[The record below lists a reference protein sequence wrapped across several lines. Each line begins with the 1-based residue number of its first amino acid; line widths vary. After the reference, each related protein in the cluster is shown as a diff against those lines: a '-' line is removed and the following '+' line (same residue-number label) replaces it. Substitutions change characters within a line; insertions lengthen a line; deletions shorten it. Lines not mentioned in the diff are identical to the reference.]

1 MIFNKKHLIM
11 PAKET
16 NQQQTFDKHDYGNL
30 TTFANNLV
38 NLIEVEAAVNEGSG
52 VISLD
57 AKFGMGKTHF
67 LQMFETHLKNQEFE
81 CFFIDAWRN
90 DFYHSPLLTIIFEFI
105 NYLDKNKEEN
115 AKIIKQLKTIATISV
130 GTASF
135 VINKISQKIA
145 GFGHEDTIN
154 NAKKIEKQ
162 KKAKGSITIEQIL
175 ENYQ

>member
-1 MIFNKKHLIM
+1 MSDQKTEQPK
-11 PAKET
+11 
-16 NQQQTFDKHDYGNL
+16 TFKDNDHGNL
-30 TTFANNLV
+30 KTFADNLV
-38 NLIEVEAAVNEGSG
+38 KLITAEATVNEGSG

-105 NYLDKNKEEN
+105 NYFDKNKEEN
-115 AKIIKQLKTIATISV
+115 EKIIKQLKTIATISV

-145 GFGHEDTIN
+145 GFGHEGIIN

-162 KKAKGSITIEQIL
+162 KKQKAR
-175 ENYQ
+175 